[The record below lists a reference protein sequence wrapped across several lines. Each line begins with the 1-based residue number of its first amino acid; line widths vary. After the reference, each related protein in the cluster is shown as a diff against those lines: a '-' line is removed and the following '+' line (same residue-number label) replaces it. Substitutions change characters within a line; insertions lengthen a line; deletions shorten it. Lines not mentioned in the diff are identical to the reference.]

1 MGYLLH
7 FSENELYLDDMQA
20 SKVLDFFG
28 FSTTGTMI
36 TMRDRE
42 FAQAL
47 LVEAIDASRSMWYIE
62 ILRDS
67 ACKPGSSVQ
76 SIMTAFAQKSLM
88 RWFKSKVSAKGA
100 KVVIYE
106 SVKNTIRWKA
116 GSIWRLRQN
125 ELEMDW

>member
-1 MGYLLH
+1 MANLLH

-28 FSTTGTMI
+28 FSTIGTII

-47 LVEAIDASRSMWYIE
+47 LVEAIDASRSMWYIQT
-62 ILRDS
+62 LYDS
-67 ACKPGSSVQ
+67 ASKPNSSVQ

-88 RWFKSKVSAKGA
+88 RWFKSKVSAKRS

-116 GSIWRLRQN
+116 NSIWRMRQV
-125 ELEMDW
+125 EDGMIW